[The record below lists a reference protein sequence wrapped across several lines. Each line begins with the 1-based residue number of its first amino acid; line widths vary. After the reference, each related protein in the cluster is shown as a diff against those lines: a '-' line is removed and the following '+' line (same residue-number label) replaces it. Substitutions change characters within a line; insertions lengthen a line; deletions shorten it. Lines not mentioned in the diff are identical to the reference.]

1 MSTVTLFRVTNTIE
15 SVGAQPGD
23 FISIR
28 PGHHYQYLLLRP
40 LDGKAALRAVGN
52 TATTEVVFSQ
62 GPSASPL
69 DRLAPG
75 ARRCRAGDL
84 ELLP

>member
-1 MSTVTLFRVTNTIE
+1 MSPVTLFRVTDTIE
-15 SVGAQPGD
+15 SVGARPGD

-40 LDGKAALRAVGN
+40 LDAKAALRAVGD
-52 TATTEVVFSQ
+52 TATTEIVFSR

-69 DRLAPG
+69 DRPAPG
-75 ARRCRAGDL
+75 VPRYRAGDL

>member
-1 MSTVTLFRVTNTIE
+1 MSTVTLFRVTGTIK
-15 SVGAQPGD
+15 SIGARPGD

-28 PGHHYQYLLLRP
+28 PRHHYQYLLLRP
-40 LDGKAALRAVGN
+40 LDTKAALRAVGD
-52 TATTEVVFSQ
+52 TATTEVVFSR

-69 DRLAPG
+69 DQPAPRV
-75 ARRCRAGDL
+75 RRCHGGDL